1 MPAAF
6 VHVQRFVRGLV
17 HGLPV
22 EALPPG
28 GDADAELPRH
38 RELCRAVEM
47 LQRLAHAEPDLAG
60 VALIGVRHRHTE
72 LVPTEAATSIGS
84 ADGPLKLGGED
95 ADRLITDVMT
105 IGIFDVFE
113 VVEV

>member
-28 GDADAELPRH
+28 GDADAELHRH
-38 RELCRAVEM
+38 RELGRAVEM

-60 VALIGVRHRHTE
+60 VALLRVRPRHTD
-72 LVPTEAATSIGS
+72 LVPTESATSTGS

-95 ADRLITDVMT
+95 AGRVT
-105 IGIFDVFE
+105 
-113 VVEV
+113 